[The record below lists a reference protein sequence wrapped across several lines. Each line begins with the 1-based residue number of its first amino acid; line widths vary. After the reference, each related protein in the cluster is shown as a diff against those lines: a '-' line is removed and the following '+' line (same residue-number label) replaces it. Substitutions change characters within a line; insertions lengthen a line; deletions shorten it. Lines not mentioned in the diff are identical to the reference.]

1 MNRRRTE
8 VKVCGIT
15 SLEDAR
21 FLSGA
26 MADYL
31 GFIFHEPSPRAI
43 DPARAGAIINWIEG
57 PETVGVFVNHP
68 LDELNEIVRQCGL
81 DMVQLHGTESPDYC
95 HLIEKPVIKVIHVE
109 DGDTPDILVERAEM
123 YLSAVDY
130 LMFDHRIGEQWGG
143 TGEPFDWSLLSRVSR
158 ERPIFLSGGLNPDN
172 IAEAIRAVQP
182 FAVDVNSGLELE
194 PGVKDYDKVDAF
206 FEQMRELE
214 IQSAEGESE

>member
-1 MNRRRTE
+1 MKRRRTE

-31 GFIFHEPSPRAI
+31 GFIFHKPSPRAI

-95 HLIEKPVIKVIHVE
+95 HLIDKPVIKVIHVE
-109 DGDTPDILVERAEM
+109 EGDTPETLVDRAEA
-123 YLSAVDY
+123 YLSAADY
-130 LMFDHRIGEQWGG
+130 LMFDHRIGDQWGG
-143 TGEPFDWSLLSRVSR
+143 TGESFDWSLLSSISR
-158 ERPIFLSGGLNPDN
+158 EKPIFLSGGLGPDN
-172 IAEAIRAVQP
+172 ITDAIRTVQP

-194 PGVKDYDKVDAF
+194 PGVKDYDKVEAF
-206 FEQMRELE
+206 FDRIRELE
-214 IQSAEGESE
+214 EESA

>member
-1 MNRRRTE
+1 MSEPRTR

-31 GFIFHEPSPRAI
+31 GFIFHEPSPRSI

-95 HLIEKPVIKVIHVE
+95 HLIEQPVIKVIHVE
-109 DGDTPDILVERAEM
+109 EGDSVESVVDRANS
-123 YLSAVDY
+123 YLDAADY
-130 LMFDHRIGEQWGG
+130 LMFDHRVGDTWGG
-143 TGEPFDWSLLSRVSR
+143 TGTPFNWAVLETVSR
-158 ERPIFLSGGLNPDN
+158 ELPIFLSGGLNPDN
-172 IAEAIRAVQP
+172 IADAVRTVRP

-194 PGVKDYDKVDAF
+194 PGVKDYDKVDRF
-206 FEQMRELE
+206 FDRMRELE
-214 IQSAEGESE
+214 EAPE